1 MYNLSVLYFIE
12 HVETKMVKIG
22 ITSNWS
28 SRLTALKTG
37 KITSVIAIFEC
48 HDINAAE
55 RDMHE
60 KARKYRLPG
69 SEYFFLPK
77 QLLNRLLRECKEA
90 YKDVT
95 QKIALYNHC
104 RASSVLDVTGALNQS
119 AADWLRLNQSTWKKS
134 VIEQVTWAMEE
145 NGKTVD
151 ERAQFMQ
158 TIKSISQN
166 LPQAKRECYSDLHLN
181 HLAAYSI
188 WVKFSSQVT
197 CLVPKKL
204 FARKKTR
211 SGISCRLKR
220 ILDLGKDIEV
230 KWHVNEA
237 EISGVLVPRQAA
249 ESLLEFLFD
258 YRMNQYC
265 EEAYSYLL
273 NPDSFDYY
281 LSAYG
286 PMTT

>member
-37 KITSVIAIFEC
+37 KLTSVIAIFEC

-95 QKIALYNHC
+95 QKIALYNYY

-134 VIEQVTWAMEE
+134 VIEQVTWSMEE

-151 ERAQFMQ
+151 ERLQFVQ
-158 TIKSISQN
+158 TIKSVSQN
-166 LPQAKRECYSDLHLN
+166 LPQAKRECYPDLHLN

-188 WVKFSSQVT
+188 WARFSTQII
-197 CLVPKKL
+197 CLIPKKL
-204 FARKKTR
+204 FIKERTR
-211 SGISCRLKR
+211 IGVSCRPR
-220 ILDLGKDIEV
+220 RTLDLSKDVQI
-230 KWHVNEA
+230 KWSTNEA
-237 EISGVLVPRQAA
+237 DINGVRVSRQAA
-249 ESLLEFLFD
+249 ESLLGLLFD

-265 EEAYSYLL
+265 TEAYNYLL
-273 NPDSFDYY
+273 SPDSFDYY